1 MKTDSQ
7 LQQDVSAE
15 LDWEPSVHAAR
26 IGVEVKDGV
35 VTLAGQVD
43 SYAEKWHAE
52 RAAQRVSGVKALA
65 TELQVQLT
73 SLSQRTD
80 ADIAASV
87 ENLLEWTT
95 TLTTGAIR
103 VIVEGGWVTLSGK
116 VDWQFQRQAAT
127 DSVRHLMGVTGVSN
141 QIIVQPAASATGIK
155 LVIEAALKRTAVADA
170 QHIAVQVHGGD
181 VTLTGT
187 VRNWDER
194 ATATHAAW
202 GTPGVRNV
210 VDRMSLVY

>member
-1 MKTDSQ
+1 MKTDRQ
-7 LQQDVSAE
+7 IQQDVSAE

-43 SYAEKWHAE
+43 SYAEKWNAE

-73 SLSQRTD
+73 SLGQRTD
-80 ADIAASV
+80 ADIAAAV
-87 ENLLEWTT
+87 ENLLEWTM
-95 TLTTGAIR
+95 TLPTGAIR
-103 VIVEGGWVTLSGK
+103 VVV
-116 VDWQFQRQAAT
+116 
-127 DSVRHLMGVTGVSN
+127 
-141 QIIVQPAASATGIK
+141 
-155 LVIEAALKRTAVADA
+155 EAALKRTAVADA
-170 QHIAVQVHGGD
+170 RHIAVQVHGGD

-194 ATATHAAW
+194 ETATHAAW

-210 VDRMSLVY
+210 VDRMTLVY

>member
-43 SYAEKWHAE
+43 SYAEKWNAE
-52 RAAQRVSGVKALA
+52 RAAQRVSGVRALA

-80 ADIAASV
+80 ADIAAAV
-87 ENLLEWTT
+87 ENLLEWTS
-95 TLTTGAIR
+95 TLASGAVR
-103 VIVEGGWVTLSGK
+103 VVVEGGWVTLSGK

-127 DSVRHLMGVTGVSN
+127 DSVRHLMGVTG
-141 QIIVQPAASATGIK
+141 
-155 LVIEAALKRTAVADA
+155 
-170 QHIAVQVHGGD
+170 
-181 VTLTGT
+181 
-187 VRNWDER
+187 
-194 ATATHAAW
+194 
-202 GTPGVRNV
+202 
-210 VDRMSLVY
+210 

>member
-43 SYAEKWHAE
+43 SYAEKWNAE
-52 RAAQRVSGVKALA
+52 RAAQRVSGVRALA

-80 ADIAASV
+80 ADIAAAV
-87 ENLLEWTT
+87 ENLLEWTS
-95 TLTTGAIR
+95 TLASGAVR
-103 VIVEGGWVTLSGK
+103 VVVEGGWVTLSGK

-141 QIIVQPAASATGIK
+141 QIAIQPAASATGVK

-170 QHIAVQVHGGD
+170 RHITVLVHGGD

-194 ATATHAAW
+194 ETATHAAW

-210 VDRMSLVY
+210 VDRMTLVY